1 MWPERV
7 SMSNFNIKRT
17 MKKLLVLFVVMA
29 VGVLVVDAQTLEEVY
44 RKLPRLSGKQM
55 LDEKAKAN
63 AMEEYSK
70 AVDFVTSKETVN
82 YDIAP
87 VEDEDIVIGG
97 FVMDSLE
104 RVATALGENLLG
116 ELKSAGID
124 LEKLEEMSEEDIL
137 NGIVAFFAQPNLEP
151 SEALMRAGDIFREK
165 LMGFVDGNF
174 GSMDGLLNNV
184 MSLLGGQD
192 ILEQL
197 MGTQMGSVVSA
208 PKKVELSKADQ
219 AKVDRIVE
227 IQELMDKKLSAK
239 EEYATY
245 GRAEWNLTEQTNAL
259 FDLNDRF
266 RETKFD
272 PVMKSLRERV
282 AKDNRNKAGKT
293 VKMPSYAKK
302 YYKELNQLI
311 DEYNEEVI
319 KSWDAFSAEKVS
331 VVAGVLDDCLP
342 LLTEKEKLYD
352 SLSNDAAKR
361 AVADEMSDMRIYGVM
376 LSYLRMII
384 PMAGNNNL
392 TERHQEIPKT
402 ICVAE

>member
-1 MWPERV
+1 
-7 SMSNFNIKRT
+7 MSNFNIKRT

-55 LDEKAKAN
+55 LDERAKAN

-87 VEDEDIVIGG
+87 AEDEDIVIGG

-116 ELKSAGID
+116 ELKSACID
-124 LEKLEEMSEEDIL
+124 LEKFEEMSEEDIL

-197 MGTQMGSVVSA
+197 MGTQMGSVMSA
-208 PKKVELSKADQ
+208 PKKVELSKTDR

-245 GRAEWNLTEQTNAL
+245 GRAEWDLTEQTNAL

-319 KSWDAFSAEKVS
+319 KSWDVFSAEKVS

-352 SLSNDAAKR
+352 SLSCDDAKR
-361 AVADEMSDMRIYGVM
+361 IVADEMSDMRIYGVM

>member
-1 MWPERV
+1 
-7 SMSNFNIKRT
+7 

-70 AVDFVTSKETVN
+70 AVDFVTSKEAVN

-87 VEDEDIVIGG
+87 AEDEDIVIGG

-208 PKKVELSKADQ
+208 PKKVELSKADL

-245 GRAEWNLTEQTNAL
+245 GRAEWDLTEQTHAL

-272 PVMKSLRERV
+272 SVMKSLRERV
-282 AKDNRNKAGKT
+282 GRENKNKVGET

-319 KSWDAFSAEKVS
+319 KSWNVFSAEKVS

-352 SLSNDAAKR
+352 SLSSDAAKR

-384 PMAGNNNL
+384 PIAGNNNL

>member
-1 MWPERV
+1 
-7 SMSNFNIKRT
+7 MSNFNIKRT

>member
-1 MWPERV
+1 
-7 SMSNFNIKRT
+7 MSNFNIKKT

-87 VEDEDIVIGG
+87 AEDEDIVIGG

-197 MGTQMGSVVSA
+197 MGTQMGSVMSA

-282 AKDNRNKAGKT
+282 GRENKNKVGET

-319 KSWDAFSAEKVS
+319 KSWDVFSAEKVS

-352 SLSNDAAKR
+352 SLSSDDAKR
-361 AVADEMSDMRIYGVM
+361 IVADEMSDMRIYGVM

-402 ICVAE
+402 ICVAK